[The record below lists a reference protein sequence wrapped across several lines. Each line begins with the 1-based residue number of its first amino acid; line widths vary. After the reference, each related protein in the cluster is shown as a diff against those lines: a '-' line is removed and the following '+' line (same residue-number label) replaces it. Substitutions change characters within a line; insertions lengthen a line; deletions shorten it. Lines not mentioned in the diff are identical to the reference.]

1 VAPDTEWPLPTGV
14 AHGTEPLRS
23 RIGEVAS
30 ESISLRISLH
40 LRTTLLHPIER
51 RGSALLWIEDQLE
64 YIADT
69 EPRRPISKGIARLV
83 EP

>member
-1 VAPDTEWPLPTGV
+1 
-14 AHGTEPLRS
+14 
-23 RIGEVAS
+23 
-30 ESISLRISLH
+30 
-40 LRTTLLHPIER
+40 
-51 RGSALLWIEDQLE
+51 LLWIEDQLE

>member
-1 VAPDTEWPLPTGV
+1 MGPSPFAVE
-14 AHGTEPLRS
+14 S
-23 RIGEVAS
+23 SEVAF

-51 RGSALLWIEDQLE
+51 RGLALLRIEDQLE

-69 EPRRPISKGIARLV
+69 EPHWPISKGIV
-83 EP
+83 GMVQP

>member
-1 VAPDTEWPLPTGV
+1 MATLPTGV
-14 AHGTEPLRS
+14 ANGPEPLRS
-23 RIGEVAS
+23 RISEVAF

-51 RGSALLWIEDQLE
+51 RGLALLRIEDQLE

-69 EPRRPISKGIARLV
+69 EPHRPISKGIVGMV